1 MDIKEDEVLN
11 STPNSFLAKIWR
23 SILIRDGYLQNI
35 TRYRNAYIES
45 LVIASELSN
54 TTIVINKTNINDKI
68 VSKNMT
74 WRNLVFLL
82 RKILKIKDIN
92 VKMCIK
98 RDGVSTTYDTN
109 GLSDDLLSIIWS
121 GILTELKYDSEKVE
135 ELMLDYIASITT
147 EKNKNQINKTN
158 IKNKIFNDSM
168 TWKNLCFL
176 LEKILRVTDV
186 VFTMKLKHSNN
197 TFTTHSDTFILG
209 K

>member
-109 GLSDDLLSIIWS
+109 GLSDDLLSVIWS
-121 GILTELKYDSEKVE
+121 GLLTELKYDSEKVE

>member
-109 GLSDDLLSIIWS
+109 GLSDDLLSVIWS

>member
-121 GILTELKYDSEKVE
+121 GLLTELKYDSEKVE

>member
-23 SILIRDGYLQNI
+23 SIIIRDGYLQNI

-121 GILTELKYDSEKVE
+121 GLLTELKYDSEKVE

>member
-92 VKMCIK
+92 VKMCVK

-121 GILTELKYDSEKVE
+121 GLLTELKYDSEKVE

>member
-23 SILIRDGYLQNI
+23 SIIIRDGYLQNI

-109 GLSDDLLSIIWS
+109 GLSDDLLSVIWS

>member
-92 VKMCIK
+92 VKICIK

-109 GLSDDLLSIIWS
+109 GLSDDLLSVIWS
-121 GILTELKYDSEKVE
+121 GLLTELKYDSEKVE